1 MTRLMLA
8 LALSASVG
16 CASGPSEPSRPQ
28 MDALFLRLRTTHDRS
43 EAEMLEVTIR
53 HAWAHSGRDNV
64 DRQMEQAATAI
75 HAGDYD
81 QALDTLDKVVAADP
95 GFVEGWDQR
104 AMVHYL
110 RDEYTDAVSDIEHV
124 LILEPRH
131 FGALAAL
138 GQVMLAL
145 DDKKAALEA
154 FRAALEIN
162 PYLDDVRDQAEEL
175 EDEVAGTPI

>member
-131 FGALAAL
+131 FGALAGRAMMYL
-138 GQVMLAL
+138 QLDKRSLAL
-145 DDKKAALEA
+145 RDIQAALAIHPFLNERLL
-154 FRAALEIN
+154 F
-162 PYLDDVRDQAEEL
+162 PEL
-175 EDEVAGTPI
+175 QQQITRT